1 MEKTISTEKH
11 PIKLWLTD
19 IDADTLTQ
27 AKNLANLDFIHSH
40 VAIMPDAHIGYGMP
54 IGGVAA
60 TTGAVI
66 PNAVGVDIG
75 CGVCAVPTSLTVI
88 DHEILKNILGAIRRS
103 VPLGFNHHRSK
114 RPAHLMPEPAKG
126 IGIGE
131 LPIVN
136 KEFDSALTQIGTLG
150 GGNHF
155 IEFQQADD
163 SHIWIMIHSG
173 SRNIG
178 YRVANHYNDLAIGY
192 NRRHGKDA
200 GADRQLASLPL
211 ASEVGERYLHE
222 MRYCVQF
229 AKANRRLMLETIEDI
244 VQQFCPPVH
253 FGDVIDVAH
262 NYAAFEKHFHK
273 EVLVHRKGA
282 TRAGLG
288 ETGIIP
294 GSQGTASYIV
304 RGMANAESFTS
315 CSHGAGRRLGRKQ
328 AQRQL
333 DLQTEIR
340 MLESQQ
346 ILHAIRGRRDLEEAA
361 GAYKDIEE
369 VMRFQQ
375 DLVEVVIRLR
385 PLAVIKG

>member
-1 MEKTISTEKH
+1 MERTITTEKH
-11 PIKLWLTD
+11 PIKLWLRD

-27 AKNLANLDFIHSH
+27 ARNLANLEFIHSH
-40 VAIMPDAHIGYGMP
+40 VAIMADAHVGYGMP

-75 CGVCAVPTSLTVI
+75 CGICAVRTSLTSV
-88 DHEILKNILGAIRRS
+88 DRETLKNILGAIRRS
-103 VPLGFNHHRSK
+103 VPVGFNHHRSR
-114 RPAHLMPEPAKG
+114 RPAHLMPDPEKG
-126 IGIGE
+126 IGIAE
-131 LPIVN
+131 LPVVN
-136 KEFDSALTQIGTLG
+136 KEFDNALTQIGTLG

-155 IEFQQADD
+155 IEIQQADD
-163 SHIWIMIHSG
+163 GHIWIMIHSG

-178 YRVANHYNDLAIGY
+178 FRVANHYNDLAIGF
-192 NRRHGKDA
+192 NRRHGRDA

-229 AKANRRLMLETIEDI
+229 ARANRRLMLEAVEDI
-244 VQQFCPPVH
+244 LQQYCPPLQ
-253 FGDVIDVAH
+253 FGQAIDVAH
-262 NYAAFEKHFHK
+262 NYAAFENHFHK

-282 TRAGLG
+282 TRAGSG

-294 GSQGTASYIV
+294 GSQGSASYIV
-304 RGMANAESFTS
+304 RGKGSPESFSS

-333 DLQTEIR
+333 DLQREINL
-340 MLESQQ
+340 LESQQ

-369 VMRFQQ
+369 VLRFQQ
-375 DLVEVVIRLR
+375 DLVEVVTRLR